1 MWRVPTTWL
10 VLLAACS
17 GALEGA
23 KTLDLYF
30 IDTEGGQATLV
41 VGPSGQSL
49 LIDTGYTGFGGRDT
63 LRIAAAAKD
72 AGVKKIDYLL
82 ITHFHDDHVGGV
94 ANLLDRF
101 PVAMFLDHGP
111 SVESH
116 DYPAPYAAAFAKGQ
130 HKVLMPGDKIGIK
143 DLDVTVVAAGGK
155 NIGDTSSKAGS
166 KTGEP
171 NPNCAA
177 IPEGHS
183 DLEAGENSR
192 SLGIVVTFGKFRFA
206 DLGDLTWN
214 KQLALLCPENKVGK
228 VDLYLTTHHGGDDS
242 PKAIWGLAPRVAI
255 MNNGPMKGGDP
266 AGWKTVMASPGLEDL
281 WQLHFALA
289 GGKETNV
296 PDTFIANVDANDQGR
311 HLKVSALADGS
322 FTVTNP
328 RNKFTKTYA
337 AK

>member
-1 MWRVPTTWL
+1 MGRVPTTWLL

-17 GALEGA
+17 GALQGA

-41 VGPSGQSL
+41 VSPSGQAL

-63 LRIAAAAKD
+63 VRIAAAAKD
-72 AGVKKIDYLL
+72 AGVKKIDTLL

-94 ANLLDRF
+94 ANLLDRL
-101 PVAMFLDHGP
+101 PVTTFLDHGP
-111 SVESH
+111 SIETH
-116 DYPAPYAAAFAKGQ
+116 EYPAPYVAAFGKGQ
-130 HKVLMPGDKIGIK
+130 HRVVAAGDKIPIK
-143 DLDVTVVAAGGK
+143 DLDVTVVAAAGK
-155 NIGDTSSKAGS
+155 SIAAK
-166 KTGEP
+166 GEP
-171 NPNCAA
+171 NPNCGG
-177 IPEGHS
+177 IPESQS
-183 DLEAGENSR
+183 DLEAGENSQ
-192 SLGIVVTFGKFRFA
+192 SLAVVIQFGKFRFA

-214 KQLALLCPENKVGK
+214 KELALLCPENKVGK
-228 VDLYLTTHHGGDDS
+228 IDLYLTTHHGGES
-242 PKAIWGLAPRVAI
+242 SKAIWGMTPRVAI
-255 MNNGPMKGGDP
+255 MNNGPSKGGDP
-266 AGWKTVMASPGLEDL
+266 PGWKNVMASPGLEDL

-328 RNKFTKTYA
+328 RNKFSKTYT

>member
-1 MWRVPTTWL
+1 MGRVPTRWLL
-10 VLLAACS
+10 VLLAACAS
-17 GALEGA
+17 AAQGA

-41 VGPSGQSL
+41 VAPSGQSL

-72 AGVKKIDYLL
+72 AGVKRIDTLL

-101 PVAMFLDHGP
+101 PVTTFLDHGP
-111 SVESH
+111 SIETH
-116 DYPAPYAAAFAKGQ
+116 DYPAPYAAAIAKGQ
-130 HKVLMPGDKIGIK
+130 HKVVAAGDKIPIK
-143 DLDVTVVAAGGK
+143 DLDVTVVASAG
-155 NIGDTSSKAGS
+155 KAIAGP
-166 KTGEP
+166 GEP
-171 NPNCAA
+171 NPNCAGA
-177 IPEGHS
+177 AERQS
-183 DLEAGENSR
+183 DEEAGENSQ
-192 SLGIVVTFGKFRFA
+192 SVAVVIQFGKFRFA

-214 KQLALLCPENKVGK
+214 KQLALLCPQNKAGK
-228 VDLYLTTHHGGDDS
+228 IALYLTTHHGGES
-242 PKAIWGLAPRVAI
+242 PKAIWGMAPRVAI
-255 MNNGPMKGGDP
+255 MNNGPDKGADP
-266 AGWKTVMASPGLEDL
+266 LGWKNVMASPGLEDL

-296 PDTFIANVDANDQGR
+296 PDTFIANVDANDQGK
-311 HLKVSALADGS
+311 HLKVAALADGS

-328 RNKFTKTYA
+328 RNRFSKTYA

>member
-1 MWRVPTTWL
+1 MRRVPTTWL
-10 VLLAACS
+10 VLLLTACAGAAQ
-17 GALEGA
+17 AA

-41 VGPSGQSL
+41 VAPSGQSL

-72 AGVKKIDYLL
+72 AGVKKIDILL

-101 PVAMFLDHGP
+101 PVTTFLDHGP
-111 SVESH
+111 SIETH
-116 DYPAPYAAAFAKGQ
+116 EYPAPYVAAFAKGQ
-130 HKVLMPGDKIGIK
+130 HRVVAAGDKIPIK
-143 DLDVTVVAAGGK
+143 DLDVTVVAAAGKVIGGK
-155 NIGDTSSKAGS
+155 
-166 KTGEP
+166 GEP
-171 NPNCAA
+171 NPNCAGIA
-177 IPEGHS
+177 ERQS
-183 DLEAGENSR
+183 DDEAGENSQ
-192 SLGIVVTFGKFRFA
+192 SLGLVIQFGKFRFA

-214 KQLALLCPENKVGK
+214 KELALLCPENKAGK
-228 VDLYLTTHHGGDDS
+228 IDLYLTTHHGGES
-242 PKAIWGLAPRVAI
+242 PKAIWGMAPRVAI
-255 MNNGPMKGGDP
+255 MNNGPSKGGDP
-266 AGWKTVMASPGLEDL
+266 AGWKNLMASPGLEDL

-289 GGKETNV
+289 GGKETNA
-296 PDTFIANVDANDQGR
+296 PDTFIANVDVNDQGR

-322 FTVTNP
+322 FTVINP

>member
-1 MWRVPTTWL
+1 MRRVPTRWRL
-10 VLLAACS
+10 LILLAACA
-17 GALEGA
+17 GATQGA

-30 IDTEGGQATLV
+30 IDVEGGQATLV

-63 LRIAAAAKD
+63 VRIAAAAKD
-72 AGVKKIDYLL
+72 AGVKKIDTLL

-101 PVAMFLDHGP
+101 PVATFLDHGP
-111 SVESH
+111 SIETR

-130 HKVLMPGDKIGIK
+130 HRVVAAGDKIPVK
-143 DLDVTVVAAGGK
+143 DLDVTVVAAAGK
-155 NIGDTSSKAGS
+155 VISLQNPGK
-166 KTGEP
+166 GEP
-171 NPNCAA
+171 NPYCGG
-177 IPEGHS
+177 IPESQS
-183 DLEAGENSR
+183 DLEAGENSQ
-192 SLGIVVTFGKFRFA
+192 SAGVVIIFGKFHFA

-214 KQLALLCPENKVGK
+214 KQLALLCPDNKVGK

-242 PKAIWGLAPRVAI
+242 PKAIWGMAPRVAI
-255 MNNGPMKGGDP
+255 MNNGPSKGGDP
-266 AGWKTVMASPGLEDL
+266 LGWKNVMASPGLEDL

-296 PDTFIANVDANDQGR
+296 PDTFIVNVDANDQGK

-328 RNKFTKTYA
+328 RNKFSKTYA

>member
-1 MWRVPTTWL
+1 MGRVPTTWL
-10 VLLAACS
+10 FLLLTACS
-17 GALEGA
+17 VSLQGA

-41 VGPSGQSL
+41 VAPSGQSL

-72 AGVKKIDYLL
+72 AGVKRIDTLL

-101 PVAMFLDHGP
+101 AVTTFLDHGL
-111 SVESH
+111 SIETK
-116 DYPAPYAAAFAKGQ
+116 DYPRAYADAFAKGQ
-130 HKVLMPGDKIGIK
+130 HKTVTAGDKIPIK
-143 DLDVTVVAAGGK
+143 DLDVTVVAAAGK
-155 NIGDTSSKAGS
+155 TIALRTEGK
-166 KTGEP
+166 GEP
-171 NPNCAA
+171 NPYCAGLTDRNST
-177 IPEGHS
+177 E
-183 DLEAGENSR
+183 EAGENSQ
-192 SLGIVVTFGKFRFA
+192 SVGLVVTFGKFRFA

-228 VDLYLTTHHGGDDS
+228 VDLYLTTHHGGES
-242 PKAIWGLAPRVAI
+242 PKAIWGMAPRVAI
-255 MNNGPMKGGDP
+255 MNNGPNKGGDP
-266 AGWKTVMASPGLEDL
+266 AGWRNVMASPGLDDL
-281 WQLHFALA
+281 WQLHFALP

-328 RNKFTKTYA
+328 RNKFSKTYA

>member
-1 MWRVPTTWL
+1 MRRVPTTWL
-10 VLLAACS
+10 LGLFAACA
-17 GALEGA
+17 GLAQGA
-23 KTLDLYF
+23 KTLDIYF

-41 VGPSGQSL
+41 VAPSGQSL

-63 LRIAAAAKD
+63 VRIAAAAKD
-72 AGVKKIDYLL
+72 AGVKRIDTLL

-94 ANLLDRF
+94 ANLLDRL
-101 PVAMFLDHGP
+101 PVTMFLDHGP
-111 SVESH
+111 SIETK
-116 DYPAPYAAAFAKGQ
+116 DYPSAYAAAFGKAQ
-130 HKVLMPGDKIGIK
+130 HKVIAAGDKIPVK

-155 NIGDTSSKAGS
+155 AIAVK
-166 KTGEP
+166 GEP
-171 NPNCAA
+171 NPHCAGVA
-177 IPEGHS
+177 ERQS
-183 DLEAGENSR
+183 DLEAGENSQ
-192 SLGIVVTFGKFRFA
+192 SAGVVITFGKFRFA

-214 KQLALLCPENKVGK
+214 KELALLCPENKVGK
-228 VDLYLTTHHGGDDS
+228 IDLFLTTHHGGES
-242 PKAIWGLAPRVAI
+242 SKAIWGMAPRVAI

-266 AGWKTVMASPGLEDL
+266 LGWKNVMASPGLEDL

-296 PDTFIANVDANDQGR
+296 PDTFIANVDANDQGK

-328 RNKFTKTYA
+328 RNKFSKTYA

>member
-1 MWRVPTTWL
+1 MGRVPTRC
-10 VLLAACS
+10 LLILLTACS
-17 GALEGA
+17 GVLQAA

-41 VGPSGQSL
+41 VSPSGQSL

-72 AGVKKIDYLL
+72 AGVKKIDTLL

-101 PVAMFLDHGP
+101 TVATFLDHGP
-111 SVESH
+111 SVETK
-116 DYPAPYAAAFAKGQ
+116 DYPSAYADAFAKGQ
-130 HKVLMPGDKIGIK
+130 HKVVAPGDKIPIK
-143 DLDVTVVAAGGK
+143 DLDVTVVAGGGK
-155 NIGDTSSKAGS
+155 VIAEK
-166 KTGEP
+166 GEP
-171 NPNCAA
+171 NGYCGG
-177 IPEGHS
+177 IPQSQS
-183 DLEAGENSR
+183 DLEAGENSQ
-192 SLGIVVTFGKFRFA
+192 SLGVVIQFGKFRFA

-214 KQLALLCPENKVGK
+214 KEVALLCPENKVGK
-228 VDLYLTTHHGGDDS
+228 VDLYLTTHHGGES
-242 PKAIWGLAPRVAI
+242 SKAIWAMTPRVAI
-255 MNNGPMKGGDP
+255 MNNGPAKGGDP
-266 AGWKTVMASPGLEDL
+266 AGWKNVMASPGLEDL

-296 PDTFIANVDANDQGR
+296 PDTFIANVDANDEGR
-311 HLKVSALADGS
+311 HLKVSAVADGS